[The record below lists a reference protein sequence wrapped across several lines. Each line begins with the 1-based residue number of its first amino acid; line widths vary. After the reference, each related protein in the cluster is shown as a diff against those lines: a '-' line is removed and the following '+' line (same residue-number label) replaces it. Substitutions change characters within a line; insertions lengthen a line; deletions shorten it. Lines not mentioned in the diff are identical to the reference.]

1 MLNYDMLLF
10 LGFTRDE
17 IHFVECALQFV
28 GGALITPSAILRRF
42 IISNNIQ
49 TNLNFNKLNYLAN
62 IVVGNSN
69 KRVLSALELLRNFKG
84 TLYSDTYRSSDEF
97 KALEIL
103 ARHFTY
109 MRNNFGFSSNTG
121 NSIEI
126 RSNRDLPQSMVTEVV
141 ELAEIS
147 GIEDEAF
154 SIYNSDRYEDNSR
167 YLKVKKRGNTV
178 QLEPKRL
185 PVLKYGNKPKIDG
198 IIEVRKDEYSNFG
211 EDSYTLYINNKFVK
225 LLNTFVICVS
235 VRMPDSH
242 LGMIDIVTDN
252 GSRIYVYATEWTAK
266 NRRLSTS
273 SNEYNSNQ
281 SRIVDYGYTN
291 KQLEDK
297 LASVATKIFKMYN
310 KKLSL
315 YVSPVVEYDSN
326 KRIEPFSNQSIN
338 NNEFK
343 EFRDTY
349 GETELD
355 LGLDNDY

>member
-1 MLNYDMLLF
+1 MLNYNALMF
-10 LGFTRDE
+10 LGFTQEE
-17 IHFVECALQFV
+17 IHFVECAIQYA
-28 GGALITPSAILRRF
+28 GGSLITPSAILRRF
-42 IISNNIQ
+42 VTENNIN
-49 TNLNFNKLNYLAN
+49 TNLDFNRLNYLTN

-69 KRVLSALELLRNFKG
+69 KRVLSSLSLVGNFKG
-84 TLYSDTYRSSDEF
+84 SLYSDTYRSSDEF

-109 MRNNFGFSSNTG
+109 MRNNFSFSSNTS

-126 RSNRDLPQSMVTEVV
+126 RSNRDLPPTMVTEVI
-141 ELAEIS
+141 ELAEIA
-147 GIEDEAF
+147 GIEDEDF
-154 SIYNSDRYEDNSR
+154 SIYNSDRYEDNSK
-167 YLKVKKRGNTV
+167 YLKVKRKGNTV

-185 PVLKYGNKPKIDG
+185 PVLKYGKQPKIDG
-198 IIEVRKDEYSNFG
+198 IIELRKDEYSDFG
-211 EDSYTLYINNKFVK
+211 EDSYTLFVNSKFVK

-266 NRRLSTS
+266 NRRLKTS

-281 SRIVDYGYTN
+281 ARIVDYGYTN

-315 YVSPVVEYDSN
+315 YVCPVVEYDSDKKISLN
-326 KRIEPFSNQSIN
+326 SNISIN
-338 NNEFK
+338 NNDFK
-343 EFRDTY
+343 DTY
-349 GETELD
+349 GEVEVD
-355 LGLDNDY
+355 LGLEDEY